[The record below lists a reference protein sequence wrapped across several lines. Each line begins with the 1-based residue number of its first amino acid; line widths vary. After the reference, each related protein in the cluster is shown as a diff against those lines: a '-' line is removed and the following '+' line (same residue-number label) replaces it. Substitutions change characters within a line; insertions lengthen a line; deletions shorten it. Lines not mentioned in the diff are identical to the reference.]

1 MNKSKPFFGFCPVST
16 LMKHNAPL
24 FHPHLIPLLSR
35 ERLTVLLGKYGGRE
49 LEGGGEVLQDKGF
62 EFRYWDLFRI

>member
-1 MNKSKPFFGFCPVST
+1 
-16 LMKHNAPL
+16 MKHSAPL
-24 FHPHLIPLLSR
+24 FHPHLIPLPSR
-35 ERLTVLLGKYGGRE
+35 ERLTVLPDKYGGRE